1 MSEFVKLPETECEFF
16 IIHRQQCE
24 LEGPYE
30 CSACGGHIMFD
41 STFLDQVIE
50 EVNCP
55 YCDLRG
61 KVVDK
66 K

>member
-16 IIHRQQCE
+16 SVNTGKCE
-24 LEGPYE
+24 LVGPFE

-41 STFLDQVIE
+41 ATFIDQITE
-50 EVNCP
+50 ELNCP

-61 KVVDK
+61 KVVN
-66 K
+66 